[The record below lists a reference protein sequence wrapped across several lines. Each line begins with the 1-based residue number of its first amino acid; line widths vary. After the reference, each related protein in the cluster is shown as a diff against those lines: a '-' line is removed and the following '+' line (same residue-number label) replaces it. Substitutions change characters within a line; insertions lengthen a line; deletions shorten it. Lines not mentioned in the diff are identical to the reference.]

1 MSLHAVR
8 LAMRS
13 LIRRP
18 GFSLLAIVTIAL
30 GAGANAAVF
39 AVSYGILLKPL
50 PFSQPD
56 RLVAVWPG
64 RFVSQMELRYL
75 REHARGLSGVS
86 ATAPGWGFSLTGAGD
101 PVKITAE
108 RVSADLFDT
117 LRATPLL
124 GRRMRPDEDRVG
136 AAGVLV
142 LSYKLWQSRFGGDPS
157 VIGRTVRLDDEPHE
171 IIAVMPAS
179 FEMFGLRSDAWVPL
193 PADRRAF
200 YERTN
205 VSVLVGRLADGVS
218 LDQADREFKALIPRM
233 RADLG
238 FTATYGRD
246 ARVEDLRSATTGD
259 VRSSLL
265 VLGAAVL
272 FMLLIAAANL
282 GTLLITRGVSRAREF
297 AVHAALGASRGAI
310 VRLQLTE
317 GLLLSSCGALAG
329 LVVAASAMPAIVT
342 LLPRDTPRTGDIHV
356 DAWVGAAVLV
366 MALAVAVLFGVAPAA
381 AAGRPAFG
389 LMLREGAS
397 SDSRGARRAR
407 GVMVSVQIA
416 LALVLAIGAGLMTRT
431 LWRLQ
436 HVDSGLEVD
445 RILTVRVQ
453 PTSARYREPD
463 TVVSYYQQVLER
475 LQAIPGVQAAGA
487 IQHLPFSGISWVEPF
502 ELERSPVPAGEAR
515 PVADTKIIAGR
526 YFEAVGQRLLAGR
539 RFTDADRRASPLPL
553 IVNETF
559 ARRYFGS
566 ATSAVGQR
574 MRTGRA
580 GGEWR
585 TIVGVTGDVR
595 TRALDKPVAPELYTP
610 VNGFGIPSLMLAVR
624 TAGNPLAIANAAR
637 EAISSVDRDVPV
649 SDVQG
654 MGTLITTTLARPQL
668 LLSLLGAFAAT
679 GLALGAIGIYGVVA
693 FGVAR
698 RRREIGIRMALGAKR
713 RTVVTLVLR
722 ESAGYAVAGVAAGL
736 LLAAAASRALK
747 GLLFEVSP
755 TDAATYGLL
764 AAGVLAVV
772 AIASYAP
779 ARRAASVNPVDSL
792 RSF

>member
-1 MSLHAVR
+1 MFLHAVR
-8 LAMRS
+8 LAVRS

-30 GAGANAAVF
+30 GTGANAAVF

-50 PFSQPD
+50 PFAAPD

-64 RFVSQMELRYL
+64 RFVSQRELRYL
-75 REHARGLSGVS
+75 REHARGLSGVA

-101 PVKITAE
+101 PLKITAE
-108 RVSADLFDT
+108 RVSGDLFDT

-124 GRRMRPDEDRVG
+124 GRRMRADEERVG
-136 AAGVLV
+136 APKVLM
-142 LSYKLWQSRFGGDPS
+142 LSYTLWQARFGGDPS
-157 VIGRTVRLDDEPHE
+157 VIGRTVRLDDDPYE

-179 FEMFGLRSDAWVPL
+179 FELFGLRSDAWVPL
-193 PADRRAF
+193 PADQTAF

-205 VSVLVGRLADGVS
+205 VSMLVGRLAEGVT
-218 LDQADREFKALIPRM
+218 LEQADREFRALIPQM

-238 FTATYGRD
+238 FTPTYGRD
-246 ARVEDLRSATTGD
+246 ARLADLRTATTGD
-259 VRSSLL
+259 IRSSLL
-265 VLGAAVL
+265 VLAAAVV

-282 GTLLITRGVSRAREF
+282 GTLLITRGVSRTREF
-297 AVHAALGASRGAI
+297 AVHAALGASRLAI
-310 VRLQLTE
+310 VRLQVIE
-317 GLLLSSCGALAG
+317 GLLLSTCGALAG
-329 LVVAASAMPAIVT
+329 LVVAATAMPAIIT

-356 DAWVGAAVLV
+356 GVWVAVAVLL
-366 MALAVAVLFGVAPAA
+366 MALAVAVLFGVAPAM

-389 LMLREGAS
+389 LMLREGGS
-397 SDSRGARRAR
+397 SDSGGARRAR
-407 GVMVSVQIA
+407 GVMVSIQIA

-431 LWRLQ
+431 MWRLQ
-436 HVDSGLEVD
+436 HVDSGLDVE

-453 PTSARYREPD
+453 PTSARYREPA
-463 TVVSYYQQVLER
+463 VVAGYYDQILER
-475 LQAIPGVQAAGA
+475 LEALPGVQSAGA
-487 IQHLPFSGISWVEPF
+487 IQHLPFSGTTWVEPF

-515 PVADTKIIAGR
+515 PVADTKIIAGH
-526 YFEAVGQRLLAGR
+526 YFEAVGQQLLAGR
-539 RFTDADRRASPLPL
+539 RFTDADRSASPLPL
-553 IVNETF
+553 IVNDTF
-559 ARRYFGS
+559 ARRYFGT
-566 ATSAVGQR
+566 AAAAVGQR
-574 MRTGRA
+574 IRTGRA
-580 GGEWR
+580 GGDWR
-585 TIVGVTGDVR
+585 TIVGVTSDVR
-595 TRALDKPVAPELYTP
+595 TKALDKPVAPELYTP

-624 TAGNPLAIANAAR
+624 TAGNPLSVANAAR
-637 EAISSVDRDVPV
+637 AAIWSVDRDVPV
-649 SDVQG
+649 SDTQG
-654 MGTLITTTLARPQL
+654 MSALIGTTLARPQL

-698 RRREIGIRMALGAKR
+698 RRREIGIRMALGAER
-713 RTVVTLVLR
+713 RTVVGLVLR
-722 ESAGYAVAGVAAGL
+722 ESAGYAIAGVVAGL
-736 LLAAAASRALK
+736 MLAVGASRALK

-779 ARRAASVNPVDSL
+779 ARRAASVNPLDSL

>member
-1 MSLHAVR
+1 MSLHALR
-8 LAMRS
+8 LAVRS

-39 AVSYGILLKPL
+39 GVSYGILLKPL
-50 PFSQPD
+50 AFEQPD
-56 RLVAVWPG
+56 RLIAVWPG

-75 REHARGLSGVS
+75 REHARGFKGVS
-86 ATAPGWGFSLTGAGD
+86 ATAPGWGFSLTGAGE
-101 PVKITAE
+101 PLKITAE
-108 RVSADLFDT
+108 RVSGDLFDT
-117 LRATPLL
+117 LGADPLL
-124 GRRMRPDEDRVG
+124 GRRMRPEEDRVG
-136 AAGVLV
+136 APKVLM
-142 LSYKLWQSRFGGDPS
+142 LSYKLWQARFGGDPS

-179 FEMFGLRSDAWVPL
+179 FELFGVRSDAWVPL
-193 PADRRAF
+193 PANRQAF

-218 LDQADREFKALIPRM
+218 LEQADREFKALIPRL

-246 ARVEDLRSATTGD
+246 ARIEDLRTATTGD

-265 VLGAAVL
+265 VLGAAVV

-297 AVHAALGASRGAI
+297 AVHAALGASRLAI
-310 VRLQLTE
+310 VRLQLVE
-317 GLLLSSCGALAG
+317 GLLLSTCGALAG
-329 LVVAASAMPAIVT
+329 LVVAASGLPAIVR
-342 LLPRDTPRTGDIHV
+342 LLPRDMPRTGDIHV
-356 DAWVGAAVLV
+356 DGWVAAAVLG
-366 MALAVAVLFGVAPAA
+366 MALAVAVLFGVVPAT
-381 AAGRPAFG
+381 AAGRPAFS
-389 LMLREGAS
+389 LMLREGGS
-397 SDSRGARRAR
+397 SESRGARRAR

-436 HVDSGLEVD
+436 HVDSGLDVE

-453 PTSARYREPD
+453 PTSARYREPAA
-463 TVVSYYQQVLER
+463 VVSYYQQILER
-475 LQAIPGVQAAGA
+475 LEALPGVQSAGA
-487 IQHLPFSGISWVEPF
+487 IQHLPFSGVTWVEPF

-515 PVADTKIIAGR
+515 PAADTKIIAGH

-539 RFTDADRRASPLPL
+539 RFSDADRNASPLPL
-553 IVNETF
+553 IVNDAF
-559 ARRYFGS
+559 ARRYFGTP
-566 ATSAVGQR
+566 AAAVGQR

-585 TIVGVTGDVR
+585 TIVGVTSDVR
-595 TRALDKPVAPELYTP
+595 TKALDKPVAPELYTP
-610 VNGFGIPSLMLAVR
+610 VNGFGIPSLMLAVH
-624 TAGNPLAIANAAR
+624 TNGNPLAMANAAR
-637 EAISSVDRDVPV
+637 EAIWSVDRDVPV
-649 SDVQG
+649 SDAQG
-654 MGTLITTTLARPQL
+654 MSTLIGTTLARPQL
-668 LLSLLGAFAAT
+668 LLSLLGTFAAT

-698 RRREIGIRMALGAKR
+698 RRREIGIRMALGAER
-713 RTVVTLVLR
+713 RSIVTLVVR
-722 ESAGYAVAGVAAGL
+722 ESAGYTAAGVAAGL
-736 LLAAAASRALK
+736 VLAAAASRALR

-792 RSF
+792 RSL